1 MRMYAP
7 GSGAVVDWEMSWIVA
22 GGAAVTVLKRMPMM
36 AMLEKCMVN
45 CKEEGM
51 RVLVFDQRI
60 SIGTVSR
67 IEALD

>member
-7 GSGAVVDWEMSWIVA
+7 GSGAVVDWEMSWIVV

-36 AMLEKCMVN
+36 AMLEKCMAY

-51 RVLVFDQRI
+51 RVLVF
-60 SIGTVSR
+60 
-67 IEALD
+67 